1 MGSSTEELTSDIAT
15 TRERMSTDI
24 DALQDRVSPHAI
36 VERRKHAV
44 RSRMGSLRDKVMG
57 TAHGVQSD
65 ASSMTSS
72 AKERA
77 AGTAHQVADRAHAA
91 ADTAQ
96 EEIEGSPLAAG
107 LVAFG
112 AGAVIAGI
120 LPASQK
126 EAQVASSA
134 VDTAREQGLPQEAR
148 QVGQDVARGVKQ
160 SARDAASEV
169 KETASD
175 SAEHLKGEGREA
187 AEHVRS
193 NARGPGSG
201 AAY

>member
-15 TRERMSTDI
+15 TRDRMATDI

-44 RSRMGSLRDKVMG
+44 RSRVGSLRDKVMG
-57 TAHGVQSD
+57 RAHEVRSE
-65 ASSMTSS
+65 ASSMTST
-72 AKERA
+72 AKDRA
-77 AGTAHQVADRAHAA
+77 SGTAHQVADRAHAA

-96 EEIEGSPLAAG
+96 EEIAGSPLAAG

-112 AGAVIAGI
+112 AGAVIAGL

-126 EAQVASSA
+126 EAEVASAA
-134 VDTAREQGLPQEAR
+134 VDTAREHHVADEAK
-148 QVGQDVARGVKQ
+148 QVGREVAQGVKER
-160 SARDAASEV
+160 ARDAASEV
-169 KETASD
+169 KETASG
-175 SAEHLKGEGREA
+175 SAEHLKDESRSA

-193 NARGPGSG
+193 DARAPGSRPT
-201 AAY
+201 Y